1 MKNDRRIGISMRIV
15 QAAGYIEPRD
25 ALSQQWAGFMAQAL
39 PNARWLP
46 IPNLGAQ
53 AVTRFCTQWDLNGL
67 ILSGGDDIGH
77 SPVRDDTELALLDWA
92 ERQQAPVLGVCRG
105 MQLMCLQAGAEL
117 VPVQGHV
124 CTRHVVSGER
134 SGEVNSFH
142 AWAPDRCPPGF
153 RLLAHAP
160 DGVLEAVAHDT
171 MRWEGW
177 MWHPERESSID
188 EQDVQRLQ
196 RIFE

>member
-1 MKNDRRIGISMRIV
+1 MKSDRRIGISMRVV
-15 QAAGYIEPRD
+15 QATGYAEPRD

-39 PNARWLP
+39 PGTRWLP

-53 AVTRFCTQWDLNGL
+53 AVSVFCAQWELNGL

-77 SPVRDDTELALLDWA
+77 SHVRDETELELLEWA
-92 ERQQAPVLGVCRG
+92 ERHDAPVLGICRG
-105 MQLMCLQAGAEL
+105 MQLMCMRAGAEL

-124 CTRHVVSGER
+124 RTRHVLSGER

-142 AWAPDRCPPGF
+142 AWAPDRCPMGF
-153 RLLAHAP
+153 RPLANAP
-160 DGVLEAVAHDT
+160 DGVLEAVAHGT
-171 MRWEGW
+171 LRWEGW
-177 MWHPERESSID
+177 MWHPERETLID
-188 EQDVQRLQ
+188 QLDAQRLQ